1 MTSTRNSSRRTSSL
15 DGFRRLMEA
24 PISVSSAIPP
34 SDDES
39 GIERIGSPDRPLTAE
54 RIINNPPPGWG
65 RSKSRRV
72 SRSRQS
78 RKGSRLPDLEER
90 VNARG
95 RSRSR
100 QASRPV
106 SRSRRASQASR
117 GGSISHASDASRS
130 IRGRRKAAE
139 TIREE
144 ETRVAGKNDAKRKT
158 GAAVPKTP
166 GQAQSKPRAEA
177 RDIGG
182 GWNASRKEKKTPAAA
197 QFFTSIMNES
207 PADLSAMSSKRKPLR
222 RRKPAVGAGGKTRAQ
237 GLAAVAAEKSEPP
250 SGKITA
256 VDYERT
262 KQLIALLSGTTYE
275 FVGLSEV
282 SKAHI
287 AAAGN
292 KHESAAETK
301 KKGTKDA
308 AKVAEEKARLKR
320 ERQAQ
325 HERRTTLRGTV
336 VRGGSQTRDPR
347 EHREPREE
355 KQHQARPPAVSV
367 VEEDA
372 PAEAEATPMTLTV
385 PDVGGGHGPAKK
397 GRTLKKAGKAGA
409 GGAGHLPPV
418 DDAQDANQP
427 TTPMVIPVLVFEA
440 DFDSEEHGQQQVAS
454 GRTSQASR
462 LPVVEHASDG
472 AHNTAKRSTPRT
484 SVTET
489 ATAAATASS
498 PPAVADADVFVL
510 PPTSA
515 VAATPDATDP
525 LPEFAMPQ
533 QTWGT
538 RPPRKPKAAAANP
551 PGGHQQAQVR
561 QPQSPHGSSP
571 KTTPPHGT
579 AQTRPGSQ
587 PQHLPRLLARASS
600 HGGMAMPAQIAR
612 LLPPRP
618 EGNIHYSY
626 RTYLDSIMHPNI
638 LLPPFRMPPIKQ
650 VLYGPYER
658 QLWEYFCGRV
668 GWEEV
673 EEMWASAHGWGEEE
687 MAVEAM

>member
-15 DGFRRLMEA
+15 DGFRRLMET
-24 PISVSSAIPP
+24 PVSVASTIPP

-39 GIERIGSPDRPLTAE
+39 GVERIGSPDRPLTAE
-54 RIINNPPPGWG
+54 RMINNPPPGWG
-65 RSKSRRV
+65 RSKTRRV

-78 RKGSRLPDLEER
+78 RKSSRLPDLEER
-90 VNARG
+90 VTTRG
-95 RSRSR
+95 RSR
-100 QASRPV
+100 SRPV
-106 SRSRRASQASR
+106 SRSRRNSRTSR
-117 GGSISHASDASRS
+117 GGSISHASDTSRS
-130 IRGRRKAAE
+130 IRGRRKAGE

-144 ETRVAGKNDAKRKT
+144 ETAGAGKKTAHRAKPVAT
-158 GAAVPKTP
+158 VPKTP
-166 GQAQSKPRAEA
+166 GQPRSKLRTEA
-177 RDIGG
+177 HDIGG
-182 GWNASRKEKKTPAAA
+182 GWNASRKEKKTPAGP
-197 QFFTSIMNES
+197 QFFTSIMIES
-207 PADLSAMSSKRKPLR
+207 PADLSAMALKRTPLR
-222 RRKPAVGAGGKTRAQ
+222 RRKPAGGGGGKTRAQ
-237 GLAAVAAEKSEPP
+237 VLAAVAAEKSEPP

-292 KHESAAETK
+292 KHETAAESK
-301 KKGTKDA
+301 KKGAKDA
-308 AKVAEEKARLKR
+308 AKIAEEKARLKK

-372 PAEAEATPMTLTV
+372 PAEAEATAMTLAV

-397 GRTLKKAGKAGA
+397 GRTLKKAGKAAVTGV
-409 GGAGHLPPV
+409 GHSPPA
-418 DDAQDANQP
+418 DGAQDATQP
-427 TTPMVIPVLVFEA
+427 ITPMVIPVLVFEA
-440 DFDSEEHGQQQVAS
+440 DSDSEEQGQHQITS
-454 GRTSQASR
+454 GRSSQA
-462 LPVVEHASDG
+462 PVADHVSNGSHTA
-472 AHNTAKRSTPRT
+472 AKRSTPRT

-489 ATAAATASS
+489 STTAAAGALASS
-498 PPAVADADVFVL
+498 PAVVETEILAFPSAAGFSVVPDV
-510 PPTSA
+510 A
-515 VAATPDATDP
+515 ETP
-525 LPEFAMPQ
+525 PEFAMPQ

-538 RPPRKPKAAAANP
+538 RPPRKPKAAAGGS
-551 PGGHQQAQVR
+551 PGSHSQLQAR
-561 QPQSPHGSSP
+561 QPPSPQVSP
-571 KTTPPHGT
+571 PKSTPPQTT
-579 AQTRPGSQ
+579 APTSPGS
-587 PQHLPRLLARASS
+587 QHLPRIIARASS
-600 HGGMAMPAQIAR
+600 HGGMAMPAQLAR

-618 EGNIHYSY
+618 EGNIQYSY

-658 QLWEYFCGRV
+658 QLWEYFCGRA

-673 EEMWASAHGWGEEE
+673 EEMWASAHGWAEEE